1 MRSQDEIPDFV
12 FETKAEPSNMKACTP
27 AKTNKNSGN
36 DEVATRRSGKK
47 LDCNP
52 DDYGSPVGSWPS
64 ATDSVKVDSD
74 SNRDRDHVS
83 AKKEER
89 EKDLLY
95 SGPSAQ
101 FASRY
106 EG

>member
-27 AKTNKNSGN
+27 AKTKQNSGN

-47 LDCNP
+47 LDCSS
-52 DDYGSPVGSWPS
+52 DDYGSPVGNRLSVI
-64 ATDSVKVDSD
+64 DSVKDDSD
-74 SNRDRDHVS
+74 SNRDHIS
-83 AKKEER
+83 GKIEER

-95 SGPSAQ
+95 NGPSAQ

-106 EG
+106 VR